1 MVWIALL
8 RPCYTKDRFQHVF
21 YRVLSG
27 SIDIMKIVVFD
38 DNEKDLNKL
47 VCTIQTWKQQHS
59 YSDIVIFSYHD
70 IDAFLFAL
78 PEINSYDAFFLD
90 IMTNKDRST
99 GFRVAERIH
108 HYNRRASIIFTT
120 NSPEYFESAFEIS
133 AFRYMLKPINPRK
146 IHAALDELYSKSRQK
161 KNNAFIFQSD
171 RQRIII
177 ESDQILY
184 IESITTDHRAKLILT
199 DGSVT
204 EISLSGTSFSNLI
217 EEALSSDFFQCHRSY
232 IVNLNYVLQYSNHI
246 VVLQNHAEV
255 PVSRKYKAELT
266 NRMIEHYK
274 KVY

>member
-1 MVWIALL
+1 
-8 RPCYTKDRFQHVF
+8 
-21 YRVLSG
+21 
-27 SIDIMKIVVFD
+27 
-38 DNEKDLNKL
+38 
-47 VCTIQTWKQQHS
+47 
-59 YSDIVIFSYHD
+59 
-70 IDAFLFAL
+70 
-78 PEINSYDAFFLD
+78 
-90 IMTNKDRST
+90 
-99 GFRVAERIH
+99 
-108 HYNRRASIIFTT
+108 
-120 NSPEYFESAFEIS
+120 
-133 AFRYMLKPINPRK
+133 MLKPINPQK
-146 IHAALDELYSKSRQK
+146 IHAALDELYSKSRRI

-204 EISLSGTSFSNLI
+204 EISLSGTSFSNLV

-255 PVSRKYKAELT
+255 PVSRKYKTELT
-266 NRMIEHYK
+266 NRMIDHYK